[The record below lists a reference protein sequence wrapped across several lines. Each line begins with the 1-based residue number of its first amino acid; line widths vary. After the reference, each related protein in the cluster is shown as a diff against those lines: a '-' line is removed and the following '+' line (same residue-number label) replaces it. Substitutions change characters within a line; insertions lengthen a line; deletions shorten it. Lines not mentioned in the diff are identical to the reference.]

1 MYQLLKKYRTYILLL
16 NNIKHSKGKLEA
28 EMSTVLLKD

>member
-1 MYQLLKKYRTYILLL
+1 MYQLLKNTVLILLV
-16 NNIKHSKGKLEA
+16 NNIKHSKGKLKA

>member
-1 MYQLLKKYRTYILLL
+1 MYQLLKKYRLILLL
-16 NNIKHSKGKLEA
+16 NSIKHLKGKLKA